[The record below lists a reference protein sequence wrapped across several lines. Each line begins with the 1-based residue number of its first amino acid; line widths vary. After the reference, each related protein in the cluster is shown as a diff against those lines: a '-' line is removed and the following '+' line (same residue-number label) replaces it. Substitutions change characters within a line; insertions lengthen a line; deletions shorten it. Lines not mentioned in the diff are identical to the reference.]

1 MDMLNS
7 VANRMTRDARRH
19 EILAGNIANA
29 QTPGYKSRDLISSD
43 FGYGMS
49 LAMAKTSSAHL
60 SGAASEGPL
69 SSAVRPGQEDM
80 AAMDGNTVDLDKE
93 RALLA
98 QNALDLEAQMR
109 FATHYLRTEQIVAG

>member
-1 MDMLNS
+1 MDMLSS
-7 VANRMTRDARRH
+7 VANRMTRDAKRH

-29 QTPGYKSRDLISSD
+29 QTPGYKSRDLSSSD

-49 LAMAKTSSAHL
+49 LAVAKTSAAHL
-60 SGAASEGPL
+60 SGGASEGNL
-69 SSAVRPGQEDM
+69 SSAIRPGQEDM

-109 FATHYLRTEQIVAG
+109 FATHYLRKEQIVAG